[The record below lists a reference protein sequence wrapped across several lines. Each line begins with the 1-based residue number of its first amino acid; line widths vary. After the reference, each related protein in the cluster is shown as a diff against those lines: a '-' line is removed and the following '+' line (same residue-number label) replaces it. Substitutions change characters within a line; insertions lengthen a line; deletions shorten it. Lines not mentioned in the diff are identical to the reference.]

1 MYEICT
7 KNMGT
12 RFRQEDWETSL
23 CKSVARLSK
32 GWTVAEDRGTIVLR
46 IRSLKLKKG
55 IGFKWKEEFSDD
67 ALRRITS
74 IYKLVQSGESFA
86 EAVKIA
92 KGKAP
97 KLTHQYNWEETIAA
111 YREHKGSSVKDE
123 TWKKKYIPVFT
134 NALKVLK
141 SRNSPTNGPDLSDVA
156 LKQWKKGT
164 RQRQIMSQSLNGLL
178 KFAVWR
184 KNFPHA
190 WLPSSEPECV
200 TTEKRIGYP
209 LTENQILR
217 LFDSLPEGEVHSRW
231 LFALMLLAVYGLR
244 PEDLRYLVTR
254 NGGRELWSMY
264 RKSKGGKSGRKTR
277 PRRLYPLLVY
287 DINGPKEWNL
297 LERVHIGEKLPP
309 LGPEGKAGHAVRTY
323 LNRRPVWNEIKEEA
337 KAEYQVCTPYSFRHR
352 YSAEGHARGGVAKVL
367 ADGMGHVIETHLSS
381 YARFTSK
388 NMEDAFDQMNER

>member
-1 MYEICT
+1 MREICV
-7 KNMGT
+7 KSMGT
-12 RFRQEDWETSL
+12 RFRQEDWETAFR
-23 CKSVARLSK
+23 KSVARLSK
-32 GWTVAEDRGTIVLR
+32 GWTVRENRGTIVLC
-46 IRSLKLKKG
+46 IRSLKLNKS

-86 EAVKIA
+86 EAIKIA

-141 SRNSPTNGPDLSDVA
+141 SRNPPTNGPDLSDVA

-200 TTEKRIGYP
+200 TTEKRVGYP

-287 DINGPKEWNL
+287 DINGPTILAPIQIMW
-297 LERVHIGEKLPP
+297 P
-309 LGPEGKAGHAVRTY
+309 
-323 LNRRPVWNEIKEEA
+323 
-337 KAEYQVCTPYSFRHR
+337 
-352 YSAEGHARGGVAKVL
+352 GGVRASRL
-367 ADGMGHVIETHLSS
+367 NPHRALWH
-381 YARFTSK
+381 TS
-388 NMEDAFDQMNER
+388 AC

>member
-1 MYEICT
+1 
-7 KNMGT
+7 MGT

-74 IYKLVQSGESFA
+74 IYKLVQSGESLA

-111 YREHKGSSVKDE
+111 YREHKGPSVKDE

-141 SRNSPTNGPDLSDVA
+141 SRNPPTNGPDLSDVA

-178 KFAVWR
+178 KFAVWM
-184 KNFPHA
+184 KNFTHA
-190 WLPSSEPECV
+190 WLPSSEPE
-200 TTEKRIGYP
+200 
-209 LTENQILR
+209 
-217 LFDSLPEGEVHSRW
+217 
-231 LFALMLLAVYGLR
+231 
-244 PEDLRYLVTR
+244 
-254 NGGRELWSMY
+254 
-264 RKSKGGKSGRKTR
+264 
-277 PRRLYPLLVY
+277 
-287 DINGPKEWNL
+287 
-297 LERVHIGEKLPP
+297 
-309 LGPEGKAGHAVRTY
+309 
-323 LNRRPVWNEIKEEA
+323 
-337 KAEYQVCTPYSFRHR
+337 
-352 YSAEGHARGGVAKVL
+352 
-367 ADGMGHVIETHLSS
+367 
-381 YARFTSK
+381 
-388 NMEDAFDQMNER
+388 